1 MEDFLTSQPTVTPN
15 EEEMV
20 DIERRKALDAKRV
33 EAQKEFYEFA
43 RKRAQ
48 ELDVYMEQFR
58 QDIVEG
64 REWSPFWSAIG
75 KVVCWL
81 TFCGRRLDKA
91 VQ

>member
-1 MEDFLTSQPTVTPN
+1 MSLRAFLRLLLQNPQIATSRAMEDFLTSQPTVTPN

-64 REWSPFWSAIG
+64 RE
-75 KVVCWL
+75 
-81 TFCGRRLDKA
+81 
-91 VQ
+91 